1 MDMTT
6 ADPLVGTTL
15 DHRYHVEARVA
26 SGGMATVYVARD
38 LRLDRRLACKVMH
51 ASLAQDPAFVRRFIN
66 EAHSVAKLSH
76 PNVVQVYDQGTD
88 QGHVYLAMEYVPGQ
102 TLREMLNERG
112 RLAPADALDIISPV
126 LAALGA
132 AHQAGLVHRDV
143 KPENVLLTEDGRVK
157 VADFGLA
164 RAVESAQQGTTKTGA
179 VMGTAAYLAPEQ
191 IERGAADARTDVYA
205 AGIML
210 YELLT
215 GTQPHTGDTPI
226 SIAYQHVNEDV
237 PRPSRVVA
245 GLPPQIDTLVTR
257 ATERDPR
264 YRPGDAGQY
273 LALVLN
279 TKSDASGEYSADAS
293 PPGSGGNDTLV
304 VETGGLAEAAPAE
317 PGGRGR
323 RGRRRLA
330 LDYRSYPM
338 MLVAGVLAVVM
349 LAGGW
354 WFLVGRYEPV
364 PDIVGMPEQD
374 AAAVLGSVPVR
385 MEVGDKRVYS
395 EEDPGRIAE
404 VEPAVG
410 ERILPQDTVTV
421 YLSKGPQ
428 TVEMPDLVG
437 QNAQDARAALED
449 DGFTRIQEEEADS
462 EDQPAGTVIGTDP
475 EPGSDADREAPVT
488 LTVSAGFDIPD
499 VVGRQ
504 QDQARNM
511 LQEKG
516 LRVSITEQPSEDVP
530 EGEVISQE
538 PGAGGT
544 VSSGDSVTLTVSSG
558 PEDIEIPDVAGWKVK
573 DAKKRLEDLGFT
585 VKVTRILGGDRV
597 SQYNPQGSAPE
608 GTEIELVVSPF
619 APQGGNGGPG
629 QGGGQGGQGGQ
640 GGNGNQGDQGDG
652 GDD

>member
-1 MDMTT
+1 MTT